1 MKSSD
6 SSIWLIMMLFN
17 RHLLAVPRFR
27 LNTYGRLAFSVA
39 GPMAWNSLSNF
50 IRDPTSSTDCFRHVL
65 KTTCSHIT
73 SVSSTSGAIQIHAL
87 THSLTHSLC
96 QLYQHTFVPYHLS
109 EYSTDL
115 HKKSFLIRSLYSF
128 VKWNSF
134 FGFVAWYCTS
144 FWLCLLCLLFDVR
157 LSPLI
162 NITYICT
169 HLQSHVMTAACCWCT
184 PRGIQY
190 SRCDSTEELW
200 ALVGCLN
207 ISRTHA
213 GNFSLCSSC
222 AGNNNK
228 QNVSEWQVITVHPI
242 IFVMLSALNSTQL
255 NEHNVT

>member
-1 MKSSD
+1 M
-6 SSIWLIMMLFN
+6 
-17 RHLLAVPRFR
+17 
-27 LNTYGRLAFSVA
+27 
-39 GPMAWNSLSNF
+39 
-50 IRDPTSSTDCFRHVL
+50 
-65 KTTCSHIT
+65 
-73 SVSSTSGAIQIHAL
+73 
-87 THSLTHSLC
+87 
-96 QLYQHTFVPYHLS
+96 
-109 EYSTDL
+109 
-115 HKKSFLIRSLYSF
+115 
-128 VKWNSF
+128 
-134 FGFVAWYCTS
+134 S

-242 IFVMLSALNSTQL
+242 IFVMLSALNSTQRACNGRRCKHL
-255 NEHNVT
+255 NVRIYLTSLSSSVYSPVNTHYKKNICQWQVARKTQEFN